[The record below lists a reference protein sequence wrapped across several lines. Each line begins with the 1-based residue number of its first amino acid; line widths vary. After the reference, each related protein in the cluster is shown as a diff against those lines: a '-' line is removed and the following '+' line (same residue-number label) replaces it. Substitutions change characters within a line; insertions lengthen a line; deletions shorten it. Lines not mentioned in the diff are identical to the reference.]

1 MTLFTEGR
9 LQAFERMM
17 QDTGKYHRREDS
29 EDRPRKCLK
38 KKAEPAKK
46 DGEHH
51 AGIQGWEEQQLHNDV
66 QLPPAGS
73 GSQPE
78 RERTS
83 LHAAQFAR
91 HMELFGTGVIF
102 DYAGWRR
109 WSA

>member
-29 EDRPRKCLK
+29 EDRPRKCPK

-51 AGIQGWEEQQLHNDV
+51 AGILG
-66 QLPPAGS
+66 
-73 GSQPE
+73 
-78 RERTS
+78 
-83 LHAAQFAR
+83 
-91 HMELFGTGVIF
+91 
-102 DYAGWRR
+102 
-109 WSA
+109 